1 MGRLGRKFNLRNVR
15 RSAPGA
21 ALFVAAFSSAT
32 LADDLEQPGNFRAS
46 TYAGVFIPQSESWMG
61 SGTLSGLPFN
71 ATGKLSSNT
80 GWATGDL
87 LGYSFED
94 VPGWEWLNIDLAV
107 GYVASTFN
115 HFDGTIAI
123 AGVGNFSGPAPLV
136 GQYHTVAGFVNFLAT
151 PFGIR
156 QLFDDK
162 VTPFIGVGPGVAGST
177 AKIQTFS
184 LGPTTLPINATS
196 TETDFAFD
204 AIVGADYE
212 IAQHWDLGASYQY
225 TWINVKHLGGGAGI
239 QANTGPASGHSIG
252 VVLEYRF
259 GKAS

>member
-1 MGRLGRKFNLRNVR
+1 MAGLARNFNLRNICR
-15 RSAPGA
+15 FAPA
-21 ALFVAAFSSAT
+21 FFVITLSSAA
-32 LADDLEQPGNFRAS
+32 LADDPEQPGNFRTS
-46 TYAGVFIPQSESWMG
+46 TYAGVFIPQSESWKG

-71 ATGKLSSNT
+71 ATGKLSANT
-80 GWATGDL
+80 GWATGAL

-94 VPGWEWLNIDLAV
+94 VPGWEWLNIDLVA

-136 GQYHTVAGFVNFLAT
+136 GEYHTVAGFVNFLAT

-156 QLFDDK
+156 QLFYDK
-162 VTPFIGVGPGVAGST
+162 VTPFIGGGPGVAGST

-196 TETDFAFD
+196 SETDFAFD

-212 IAQHWDLGASYQY
+212 IAPHWDLGVSYQY

-259 GKAS
+259 GIAP